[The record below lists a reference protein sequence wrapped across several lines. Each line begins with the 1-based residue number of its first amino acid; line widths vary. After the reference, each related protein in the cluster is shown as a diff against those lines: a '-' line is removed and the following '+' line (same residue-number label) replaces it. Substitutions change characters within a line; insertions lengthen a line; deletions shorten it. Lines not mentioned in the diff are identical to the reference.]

1 MLRSHLW
8 LIIGISLIL
17 EANLRLVPVANMLRA
32 ELAAALATAKASA
45 AVFISAVIRSLI
57 KELSE

>member
-17 EANLRLVPVANMLRA
+17 EANLRLVPVANMLWA
-32 ELAAALATAKASA
+32 EFSAALATAKASA
-45 AVFISAVIRSLI
+45 AVFISAIIRSLI